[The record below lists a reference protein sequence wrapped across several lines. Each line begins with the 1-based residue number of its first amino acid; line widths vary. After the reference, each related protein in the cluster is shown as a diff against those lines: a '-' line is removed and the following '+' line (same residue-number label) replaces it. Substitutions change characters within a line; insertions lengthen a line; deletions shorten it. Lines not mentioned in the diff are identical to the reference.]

1 MKTRQLTAMM
11 ACCGIVL
18 LHTLAGQAKDMVG
31 ENENRTARQMPSVA
45 GEETAYQ
52 YKIVKSLDDIVA
64 GDGYLITYDAKSYV
78 MGPIGSNH
86 YGTVLTATFD
96 KVNGLCTT
104 TSDRN
109 DLTIEINDDG
119 YLLLKN
125 SDGYIRH
132 SSTDHQLATADEPAT
147 RAFEWKA
154 ESVSAYGN
162 IKISNRAKDSWM
174 LCFSSNKFG
183 VYASGGGIQLYRRT
197 DNSAGISMPPP
208 ATTDTLRGSAVYN
221 MQGVRMNVGNLLKG
235 IYIRNGRKVIV
246 R

>member
-31 ENENRTARQMPSVA
+31 ENDNRTARQMPSMA

-96 KVNGLCTT
+96 KVNGFCTT

-162 IKISNRAKDSWM
+162 IKISNRPKTAGCCVSALTSLGCM
-174 LCFSSNKFG
+174 PVVAAYSCTAALT
-183 VYASGGGIQLYRRT
+183 IQPAYPCPCQPQQTHCGAVLY
-197 DNSAGISMPPP
+197 I
-208 ATTDTLRGSAVYN
+208 
-221 MQGVRMNVGNLLKG
+221 
-235 IYIRNGRKVIV
+235 ICKV
-246 R
+246 